1 VWATWTHWTHAE
13 FDPIER
19 RRVWTAPSGDTWNDS
34 RGRTNKV
41 KVLLFNGPCVGSL
54 NGGKQAWVG
63 RARTADAR
71 FLRSII
77 DRCVSLLDLIAPPL
91 APLSLVFSHILC
103 FKTPLSYAHILHTPS
118 HQLTPR
124 PRNNRPPWPL
134 SSRPAPHFPIPSL
147 HEELRT
153 RTSSTALS

>member
-1 VWATWTHWTHAE
+1 V
-13 FDPIER
+13 
-19 RRVWTAPSGDTWNDS
+19 DTWKGS

-41 KVLLFNGPCVGSL
+41 KVLLFSGLCVGSL

-103 FKTPLSYAHILHTPS
+103 FKTPFPYVHILHTLHTNSPLGLATTAHPGLS
-118 HQLTPR
+118 RLVPPPIPPPPASTKSSGRGLHQ
-124 PRNNRPPWPL
+124 PL
-134 SSRPAPHFPIPSL
+134 S
-147 HEELRT
+147 LR
-153 RTSSTALS
+153 LS